1 MIKGF
6 PGLINTIGTLLDR
19 SRVILQKVKKTRKW
33 GPHGPQGD
41 HGPGPQGPW
50 AQKNKEILKM
60 GGFVEREKDVRRNSV
75 PGTVL
80 NNLKSLIWNQIGAKT
95 IIGKVSING
104 ILC

>member
-1 MIKGF
+1 MGST
-6 PGLINTIGTLLDR
+6 N
-19 SRVILQKVKKTRKW
+19 LQNG
-33 GPHGPQGD
+33 GPMGPRGD

-60 GGFVEREKDVRRNSV
+60 GGFFEQGKDAHRNSV

-80 NNLKSLIWNQIGAKT
+80 NNSKSLIWNQIGAKT
-95 IIGKVSING
+95 IIGKMSING

>member
-1 MIKGF
+1 MG
-6 PGLINTIGTLLDR
+6 P
-19 SRVILQKVKKTRKW
+19 KK
-33 GPHGPQGD
+33 D

-60 GGFVEREKDVRRNSV
+60 GGFFGHGKDVHRNSV

-80 NNLKSLIWNQIGAKT
+80 NNSKSLIWSQIAAKT
-95 IIGKVSING
+95 TIEKVSING